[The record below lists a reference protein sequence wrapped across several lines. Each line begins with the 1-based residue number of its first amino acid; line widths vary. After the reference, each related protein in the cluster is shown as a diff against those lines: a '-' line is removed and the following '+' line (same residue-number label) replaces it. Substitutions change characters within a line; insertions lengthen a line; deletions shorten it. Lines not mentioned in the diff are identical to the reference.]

1 MLNRRSQRLAVTIPP
16 MIRPVPLIVLAQL
29 FGTSLWFSANG
40 VGDALM
46 RDWGLTPHDIGTLT
60 ASVQLGFILG
70 TLIFA
75 ISGLADR
82 FAASRVFLFSAI
94 TGATANLALAW
105 LAQDLATATAYRFLT
120 GFALA
125 GIYPVGMKLIVSWA
139 PERRGEALAW
149 LVGMLTPGTAT
160 PHLLQGL
167 SLGLGWPWVVTFASG
182 LALLGGTLIAWLG
195 DGPHLNRSPRLQWG
209 GVFHSFRQPGF
220 RAAALG
226 YFGHMWELYAFW
238 VLVPLFIAGLYPLA
252 STTTLSLL
260 AFVVIGVGA
269 IGCVWAGRLSR
280 RLGSA
285 RVAVGALAIS
295 GSLCLLYPWLVE
307 LSAELA
313 LIALLIW
320 GVAVIADSAQFSAL
334 ASRHAP
340 PDGVAS
346 ALAIMNSI
354 GFGLSALAIPI
365 TTSLWQDLGAQVS
378 WLLLPGA
385 VLGVV
390 AMYPLL
396 RARSPVATESS

>member
-1 MLNRRSQRLAVTIPP
+1 

-46 RDWGLTPHDIGTLT
+46 RDWALSPADLGMLT
-60 ASVQLGFILG
+60 AAVQLGFILG
-70 TLIFA
+70 TLLFA
-75 ISGLADR
+75 VSGLADR
-82 FAASRVFLFSAI
+82 FAASRVFLVSAI
-94 TGATANLALAW
+94 TGAIANLALAW
-105 LAQDLATATAYRFLT
+105 LAQDLAAATLYRFLT

-149 LVGMLTPGTAT
+149 LVGMLTLGTAT

-167 SLGLGWPWVVTFASG
+167 SLGLAWPWVITFASG
-182 LALLGGTLIAWLG
+182 LALLGGMVIAWLG
-195 DGPHLNRSPRLQWG
+195 DGPHLKRSTRLRWG
-209 GVFHSFRQPGF
+209 GVFRAFGQPGF

-238 VLVPLFIAGLYPLA
+238 VLVPLFIAGLYPEG

-260 AFVVIGVGA
+260 AFAVIGIGA
-269 IGCVWAGRLSR
+269 IGCVAAGRLSR
-280 RLGSA
+280 HLGSA
-285 RVAVGALAIS
+285 RVAVAALTIS
-295 GSLCLLYPWLVE
+295 GGLCLFYPWLAE
-307 LSAELA
+307 LSAGLA
-313 LIALLIW
+313 LVALLIW

-340 PDGVAS
+340 ADGVAS

-365 TTSLWQDLGAQVS
+365 TTSLWQDLGAHVS

-385 VLGVV
+385 VVGVV
-390 AMYPLL
+390 AMRPLL
-396 RARSPVATESS
+396 GARSPAKTRAS